1 MPKIELPPTKSSLRK
16 LKEDLSFAYE
26 GYDLLNQKREILA
39 LEIVR
44 KISVIKALEAEV
56 QQAVGELYAAYRI
69 AAVDM
74 GTDTITLQSC
84 LEPRHY
90 FLNLSHSKLM
100 GLKLLNFHLSPKKLS
115 APVTL
120 TQTTATYDEAR
131 EKSCKALHLF
141 AKYATVNKSVIVL
154 SRELK
159 KVQRRVNALEKI
171 FIPQH
176 EEAKKFITDRIE
188 EMEREE
194 VFVKKLIR
202 QRASAQNSAPSSS
215 LRTRS

>member
-1 MPKIELPPTKSSLRK
+1 MPKIELPPTKSSLRR

-39 LEIVR
+39 IEIVR
-44 KISVIKALEAEV
+44 KIDAIRRIEADFQEV
-56 QQAVGELYAAYRI
+56 LNQLYAAYRN

-74 GTDTITLQSC
+74 GSDAVTLQSC
-84 LEPRHY
+84 SEPRAY
-90 FLNLSHSKLM
+90 FLNMEFTKLM
-100 GLKLLNFHLSPKKLS
+100 GLKLLNFRLDLKNPNP
-115 APVTL
+115 AVTL
-120 TQTTATYDEAR
+120 PGGTTAAYDTAKEQSR
-131 EKSCKALHLF
+131 KALQIL
-141 AKYATVNKSVIVL
+141 AEYATITKSIVML

-176 EEAKKFITDRIE
+176 EEAKKYITDRIE

-202 QRASAQNSAPSSS
+202 QRTGQGKD
-215 LRTRS
+215 

>member
-1 MPKIELPPTKSSLRK
+1 MPQIELPPTKSSLRK
-16 LKEDLSFAYE
+16 LKDDLAFAYE

-39 LEIVR
+39 IEIVK
-44 KISVIKALEAEV
+44 KISAIREIEADFQEALN
-56 QQAVGELYAAYRI
+56 ELYAGYRN

-74 GTDTITLQSC
+74 GSEAVTLQSC
-84 LEPRHY
+84 METRGY
-90 FLNLSHSKLM
+90 FLKTDFTKLM
-100 GLKLLNFHLSPKKLS
+100 GLKLPDIQINMKNPQ
-115 APVTL
+115 PVAL
-120 TQTTATYDEAR
+120 PQTSTAYDDAK
-131 EKSCKALHLF
+131 EKSRRVLPILAQ
-141 AKYATVNKSVIVL
+141 YATITKSVIVL

-176 EEAKKFITDRIE
+176 EEAKKYITDRIE

-202 QRASAQNSAPSSS
+202 QRQSV
-215 LRTRS
+215 

>member
-1 MPKIELPPTKSSLRK
+1 MPKIELPPTKSSLRR

-39 LEIVR
+39 IEIVK
-44 KISVIKALEAEV
+44 KIGEIRRIEASF
-56 QQAVGELYAAYRI
+56 QQGLNDLYASYRS

-74 GTDTITLQSC
+74 GADAMTLQSSS
-84 LEPRHY
+84 EVRSY
-90 FLNLSHSKLM
+90 FLRMDFTKLM
-100 GLKLLNFHLSPKKLS
+100 GLRMPVIRVKLKNPH
-115 APVTL
+115 PVFTL
-120 TQTTATYDEAR
+120 PQTSATYDEAR
-131 EKSCKALHLF
+131 DRSRKTLLTLAE
-141 AKYATVNKSVIVL
+141 YATMTKSIVML

-176 EEAKKFITDRIE
+176 EEARKYIIDRIE

-202 QRASAQNSAPSSS
+202 QRAGAE
-215 LRTRS
+215 

>member
-1 MPKIELPPTKSSLRK
+1 MELPPTKSSLRR

-39 LEIVR
+39 IEIVR
-44 KISVIKALEAEV
+44 RIDEIKRVEAEF
-56 QQAVGELYAAYRI
+56 QQSLDLLYGAYRN
-69 AAVDM
+69 AALDM
-74 GTDTITLQSC
+74 GSDAVASQSC
-84 LEPRHY
+84 SEPRGY
-90 FLNLSHSKLM
+90 FLHTGITKLM
-100 GLKLLNFHLSPKKLS
+100 GLKLLSIRLGLKNPSTAFKL
-115 APVTL
+115 PG
-120 TQTTATYDEAR
+120 TTAAYDEAKEQSR
-131 EKSCKALHLF
+131 KALQIL
-141 AKYATVNKSVIVL
+141 AEYASITKSIVLL

-176 EEAKKFITDRIE
+176 EEAKKYITDRIE

-202 QRASAQNSAPSSS
+202 QRQSE
-215 LRTRS
+215 

>member
-1 MPKIELPPTKSSLRK
+1 MPKIELPPTKSSLRR

-39 LEIVR
+39 IEIVK
-44 KISVIKALEAEV
+44 KIGEIRRIEAGF
-56 QQAVGELYAAYRI
+56 QQGLNELYTAYRS

-74 GTDTITLQSC
+74 GADVMTLQSC
-84 LEPRHY
+84 SEVRSY
-90 FLNLSHSKLM
+90 FVRMDFTKLM
-100 GLKLLNFHLSPKKLS
+100 GLKMPVIGLKLKNTHP
-115 APVTL
+115 AFTL
-120 TQTTATYDEAR
+120 PQTSATYDEAR
-131 EKSCKALHLF
+131 DQSRKTLLTLAE
-141 AKYATVNKSVIVL
+141 YATITKSIIML

-176 EEAKKFITDRIE
+176 EEAKKYITDRIE

-202 QRASAQNSAPSSS
+202 QRMTSA
-215 LRTRS
+215 

>member
-16 LKEDLSFAYE
+16 LKDDLTFAYE

-39 LEIVR
+39 DEIV
-44 KISVIKALEAEV
+44 KKTSVIREIEADFQKAV
-56 QQAVGELYAAYRI
+56 NELYTGYRN

-74 GTDTITLQSC
+74 GSEAVTLQSC
-84 LEPRHY
+84 METREY
-90 FLNLSHSKLM
+90 FLKTGFTKLM
-100 GLKLLNFHLSPKKLS
+100 GLKLLNIQLDMKNPRPL
-115 APVTL
+115 TL
-120 TQTTATYDEAR
+120 PQTTAAYDEAKD
-131 EKSCKALHLF
+131 KSRQALQML
-141 AKYATVNKSVIVL
+141 ARYATVTKSVIML

-176 EEAKKFITDRIE
+176 EEAKKYITDRIE

-202 QRASAQNSAPSSS
+202 QRQSA
-215 LRTRS
+215 

>member
-16 LKEDLSFAYE
+16 LKEDLAFAYE

-39 LEIVR
+39 IEIVR
-44 KISVIKALEAEV
+44 HIGEIRRLEAEFSGV
-56 QQAVGELYAAYRI
+56 LDELYAAYRI

-74 GTDTITLQSC
+74 GSEAITLKSC
-84 LEPRHY
+84 SERRGY
-90 FLNLSHSKLM
+90 FFHMAFTKLM
-100 GLKLLNFHLSPKKLS
+100 GLKLPKIRLTFKRPLL
-115 APVTL
+115 AVTL
-120 TQTTATYDEAR
+120 TGTTATYDTAKER
-131 EKSCKALHLF
+131 SRKALQVL
-141 AKYATVNKSVIVL
+141 AEYATIAKAIIML

-176 EEAKKFITDRIE
+176 EEAKKYISDRIE

-194 VFVKKLIR
+194 IFVKKLIR
-202 QRASAQNSAPSSS
+202 QRASNE
-215 LRTRS
+215 

>member
-16 LKEDLSFAYE
+16 LKEELSFAYE

-44 KISVIKALEAEV
+44 KAGAIKALEAEF
-56 QQAVGELYAAYRI
+56 QQAIGELYAAYRI
-69 AAVDM
+69 AAI
-74 GTDTITLQSC
+74 DTGFDAITVQSC
-84 LEPRHY
+84 LEPRSY
-90 FLNLSHSKLM
+90 FLRMELSKLM
-100 GLKLLNFHLSPKKLS
+100 GLKLLNFRLSMKELR

-120 TQTTATYDEAR
+120 PQTTATYDEAR
-131 EKSCKALHLF
+131 DKSRKTLELLTR
-141 AKYATVNKSVIVL
+141 YATMTKSVMML

-202 QRASAQNSAPSSS
+202 QRASPGKTLSG
-215 LRTRS
+215 

>member
-16 LKEDLSFAYE
+16 LKEDLAFAYE

-39 LEIVR
+39 IEIVR
-44 KISVIKALEAEV
+44 KISVIRRMEV
-56 QQAVGELYAAYRI
+56 DFQEVLNQLYAAYRS

-74 GTDTITLQSC
+74 GSDAITLQSC
-84 LEPRHY
+84 FEMRGY
-90 FLNLSHSKLM
+90 FLHMDYAKFM
-100 GLKLLNFHLSPKKLS
+100 GLKLSNIRLDLKTPRLAYSLP
-115 APVTL
+115 
-120 TQTTATYDEAR
+120 QTTAIYDNAKEQSR
-131 EKSCKALHLF
+131 KALPIL
-141 AKYATVNKSVIVL
+141 AEYATITKSIIML

-176 EEAKKFITDRIE
+176 EEAKKYITDRIE

-194 VFVKKLIR
+194 IFVKKLIR
-202 QRASAQNSAPSSS
+202 QRQSPESY
-215 LRTRS
+215 

>member
-1 MPKIELPPTKSSLRK
+1 MPKIELPPTKSSLRR

-26 GYDLLNQKREILA
+26 GYDLLSQKREILA
-39 LEIVR
+39 IEIVK
-44 KISVIKALEAEV
+44 KIGEIRGMEAGF
-56 QQAVGELYAAYRI
+56 QQGLNDLYAAYRS

-74 GTDTITLQSC
+74 GADKMTLQSC
-84 LEPRHY
+84 AEFRSY
-90 FLNLSHSKLM
+90 FLKMEVTKLM
-100 GLKLLNFHLSPKKLS
+100 GLKMPVIRLKLKRPHPAFTLPQTS
-115 APVTL
+115 A
-120 TQTTATYDEAR
+120 AYDEAKDQSR
-131 EKSCKALHLF
+131 KMLLAL
-141 AKYATVNKSVIVL
+141 ADYATMTKAIVLL

-176 EEAKKFITDRIE
+176 EEARKYITDRLE

-202 QRASAQNSAPSSS
+202 QRAGAE
-215 LRTRS
+215 

>member
-1 MPKIELPPTKSSLRK
+1 MPAIELPPTKSSLRK

-44 KISVIKALEAEV
+44 KMGEIRRIEADFQKALD
-56 QQAVGELYAAYRI
+56 ELYAAYRS

-74 GTDTITLQSC
+74 GGDKAVLQSAA
-84 LEPRHY
+84 EPRNY
-90 FLNLSHSKLM
+90 FLHTEMTRLM
-100 GLKLLNFHLSPKKLS
+100 GLKLSNFSIRLRGLH
-115 APVTL
+115 APVAVTA
-120 TQTTATYDEAR
+120 TTASYDEAKDR
-131 EKSCKALHLF
+131 ARKMLPFLVS
-141 AKYATVNKSVIVL
+141 YASVSQTVIIL

-176 EEAKKFITDRIE
+176 EETKRYIVGRIE

-194 VFVKKLIR
+194 VFVKKIIR
-202 QRASAQNSAPSSS
+202 QRQSVS
-215 LRTRS
+215 